1 MTVSILEDYSITNHS
16 ASFAQR
22 EKVTHVSAAQATAT
36 FTFSSKPNEGSHIT
50 IVNAAGTS
58 KTFEI
63 DDDADGTSGVGR
75 IAVTGIT
82 AAGGGGAGT
91 AVALKNTINAQSGFG
106 ITATTPSS
114 GKILLTQDTSGT
126 AGNKGLSV
134 DNSVHWNSTTS
145 VNVPT
150 NFTGG
155 TDATTSTSLYQDPGV
170 APFRVSSRGPANI
183 RLQSTTGHYQTFIG
197 EQKV

>member
-1 MTVSILEDYSITNHS
+1 MSISITEDYSITNHS
-16 ASFAQR
+16 ASLAQR
-22 EKVTHVSAAQATAT
+22 EKVTYVSAVQATAT

-63 DDDADGTSGVGR
+63 DDNADGTSGVGR

-106 ITATTPSS
+106 ITAATPSS
-114 GKILLTQDTSGT
+114 GKILLTQDTAGT
-126 AGNKGLSV
+126 VGNKGLSV

-145 VNVPT
+145 VNVPVS
-150 NFTGG
+150 FTSGAD
-155 TDATTSTSLYQDPGV
+155 TITSTSFYHDPGV
-170 APFRVSSRGPANI
+170 GPFRVGLRGPANI
-183 RLQSTTGHYQTFIG
+183 RLQPISGHYQTFIG
-197 EQKV
+197 EQKL